1 MLKGRCPTAARLCL
15 SGIDDQRPRLRHSS
29 SIPKLGREFA
39 HAHAQDRC
47 NRCVSPVR
55 SRAPGSKLSKLPCPF
70 GMKRARV
77 VTLNAAL
84 GPLDYRVPDGMQVEP
99 GSVVVVPLGP
109 RQLLGVSWEPDRLK
123 TQEVGDNRL
132 RPLAGVLDV
141 RPIAAPL
148 RRLCEWTAD
157 YYLSP
162 LASVLRMVLPSSAAL
177 DGPRQLTEYRPTGLI
192 PDRLT
197 PQREK
202 ALSAIQGRQG
212 TVREL
217 AAHAEVSDAV
227 MRGLVNA
234 GALEAV
240 AVDADRAL
248 ACPDADFAPPDLN
261 DDQKDAAASLSA
273 AIGKGFDPV
282 LLDGVTGSGKTEV
295 YFEAIAECLRQG
307 KQALVL
313 LPEIALTEPFLKRFE
328 ARFGCAPVAWHS
340 GLRSSERRRNWRG
353 IASGEARVT
362 VGARSALFLPY
373 PTLGLIIVDEAHE
386 PSFKQEEGVQYHA
399 RDTAVMRA
407 KFEDIPVILSSA
419 TPAIESRH
427 MVEVGR
433 YREVSLPQRFAGAAM
448 PEIRA
453 IDLTE
458 DPPPRGRWLA
468 PTLVAELEANL
479 ARGEQS
485 LLFLNRRGFA
495 PLTLCRNCGHRFQCP
510 NCTAWM
516 VEHRLMHR
524 LACHHCGHVMP
535 PPKACPECGE
545 EDTLVACGPGVE
557 RIADEVAELF
567 PDAHAAIVTSDTI
580 WSPQRAAEFVDAMER
595 QEIDIVVGTQLVTKG
610 YHFPNLTLVGVV
622 DADLGLAGGDL
633 RAAERS
639 FQQIQQ
645 VAGRAGRAD
654 KPGRVLVQTHDP
666 DAPVIAALVKGDAPG
681 FYAAETDARRE
692 AAMPPFGRLA
702 AIIVS
707 AEDAGDADSV
717 ARRIANRAP
726 EVDGMAVFGPAPAP
740 LAMLRGRHRQRLLV
754 HARRSLDVQDV
765 IRDWLADIEWN
776 PKVRV
781 SVDVDPHSFL

>member
-1 MLKGRCPTAARLCL
+1 
-15 SGIDDQRPRLRHSS
+15 
-29 SIPKLGREFA
+29 
-39 HAHAQDRC
+39 
-47 NRCVSPVR
+47 
-55 SRAPGSKLSKLPCPF
+55 
-70 GMKRARV
+70 MKRARV

-84 GPLDYRVPDGMQVEP
+84 GPLDYRVPDGMAVEP
-99 GSVVVVPLGP
+99 GSIVVAPLGP
-109 RQLLGVSWEPDRLK
+109 RQLLGVAWEADRL
-123 TQEVGDNRL
+123 TTSEVPDSRL
-132 RPLAGVLDV
+132 RPLAGLVDV
-141 RPIAAPL
+141 PPIAAPL

-157 YYLSP
+157 YYLAP

-177 DGPRQLTEYRPTGLI
+177 DGPRQLTEYRPTGEV
-192 PDRLT
+192 PPRLT

-202 ALSAIQGRQG
+202 ALAALEGRQG
-212 TVREL
+212 TIREL
-217 AAHAEVSDAV
+217 ADHAGVSDGV
-227 MRGLVNA
+227 LRGLVNA

-240 AVDADRAL
+240 TVDADRPL
-248 ACPDADFAPPDLN
+248 SCPDPDHAPPELN
-261 DDQKDAAASLSA
+261 DDQRSA
-273 AIGKGFDPV
+273 AESLADAVGNGFDPV

-307 KQALVL
+307 RQSLVL

-328 ARFGCAPVAWHS
+328 ARFGCQPVAWHS
-340 GLRSSERRRNWRG
+340 DLRSSQRRRAWRG
-353 IASGEARVT
+353 IASGEAAVT

-373 PTLGLIIVDEAHE
+373 PRLGLIVVDEAHE
-386 PSFKQEEGVQYHA
+386 PSFKQEDGVQYHA

-407 KFEDIPVILSSA
+407 KFEGIPVILSSA

-433 YREVSLPQRFAGAAM
+433 YRAVSLPQRFAGASL
-448 PEIRA
+448 PDIHP
-453 IDLTE
+453 IDLTQ

-468 PTLVAELEANL
+468 PSLVAEMQANL
-479 ARGEQS
+479 DRGEQS

-495 PLTLCRNCGHRFQCP
+495 PLTLCRHCGHRFQCP

-545 EDTLVACGPGVE
+545 EDSLVACGPGVE
-557 RIADEVAELF
+557 RIANEVAELF
-567 PDAHAAIVTSDTI
+567 PEARTAIVTSDTI
-580 WSPQRAAEFVDAMER
+580 WSPLRAAEFVGAMEAHA
-595 QEIDIVVGTQLVTKG
+595 IDVVVGTQLVTKG

-645 VAGRAGRAD
+645 VAGRAGRGD
-654 KPGRVLVQTHDP
+654 KPGRVYVQTHDP
-666 DAPVIAALVKGDAPG
+666 DAPVIAALVKGDAAG
-681 FYAAETDARRE
+681 FYAAETEARRE

-702 AIIVS
+702 AIVVS
-707 AEDAGDADSV
+707 SEEQSEAEAT
-717 ARRIANRAP
+717 ARRIGQAAP
-726 EVDGMAVFGPAPAP
+726 SVEHLAVFGPAPAP

-754 HARRSLDVQDV
+754 HASRALAVQDV
-765 IRDWLADIEWN
+765 IRAWLAKVEWGA
-776 PKVRV
+776 KTRV
-781 SVDVDPHSFL
+781 SVDVDPYSFL

>member
-1 MLKGRCPTAARLCL
+1 M
-15 SGIDDQRPRLRHSS
+15 
-29 SIPKLGREFA
+29 
-39 HAHAQDRC
+39 
-47 NRCVSPVR
+47 N
-55 SRAPGSKLSKLPCPF
+55 
-70 GMKRARV
+70 RARV

-84 GPLDYRVPDGMQVEP
+84 GPLDYRVPDGMPIQP
-99 GSVVVVPLGP
+99 GTVVVAPLGP
-109 RQLLGVSWEPDRLK
+109 RQLIGVAWEPERLP
-123 TQEVGDNRL
+123 TNEVPDSRL
-132 RPLAGVLDV
+132 RPLVSVMDV
-141 RPIAAPL
+141 PPIPAAL
-148 RRLCEWTAD
+148 RRLVEWTAD
-157 YYLSP
+157 YYLAP

-177 DGPRQLTEYRPTGLI
+177 EGPRQLTEYAPTGRE

-202 ALSAIQGRQG
+202 ALAAIEGRQG
-212 TVREL
+212 TIREL
-217 AAHAEVSDAV
+217 ADHADVSDAV

-234 GALEAV
+234 GVLEPV
-240 AVDADRAL
+240 QVTADRPL
-248 ACPDADFAPPDLN
+248 SCPDPGHAVPDLT
-261 DDQKDAAASLSA
+261 DEQSAAASSLA
-273 AIGKGFDPV
+273 GAIGNGFDPV

-295 YFEAIAECLRQG
+295 YFEAIAECLRQD

-340 GLRSSERRRNWRG
+340 DLRSSQRRRNWRG
-353 IASGEARVT
+353 IASGEAKVT

-373 PTLGLIIVDEAHE
+373 PDLGLIVVDEAHE
-386 PSFKQEEGVQYHA
+386 PSFKQEDGVQYHA
-399 RDTAVMRA
+399 RDVAVMRA
-407 KFEDIPVILSSA
+407 KFEEIPVILSTA
-419 TPAIESRH
+419 TPPIESRH
-427 MVEVGR
+427 MVEIGR
-433 YREVSLPQRFAGAAM
+433 YRELTLASRYAGASL

-453 IDLTE
+453 IDLTQ

-468 PTLVAELEANL
+468 PSLVSELEANL
-479 ARGEQS
+479 ERGEQS

-495 PLTLCRNCGHRFQCP
+495 PLTLCRHCGHRFQCP

-516 VEHRLMHR
+516 VEHRLMRR

-535 PPKACPECGE
+535 PPKACPECDE
-545 EDTLVACGPGVE
+545 EDSLVACGPGVE

-567 PDAHAAIVTSDTI
+567 PEARTAIVTSDTI
-580 WSPQRAAEFVDAMER
+580 WSPLRAAEFVGAMEAGA
-595 QEIDIVVGTQLVTKG
+595 IDIVIGTQLVTKG

-645 VAGRAGRAD
+645 VAGRAGRGD

-666 DAPVIAALVKGDAPG
+666 DAAVIAALVSGDGPG
-681 FYAAETDARRE
+681 FYAAETEARRD

-702 AIIVS
+702 AIVVS
-707 AEDAGDADSV
+707 AESAAEAEDV
-717 ARRIANRAP
+717 ARRISNAAP
-726 EVDGMAVFGPAPAP
+726 KVDDMAVFGPAPAP

-754 HARRSLDVQDV
+754 HAARALDVQDV
-765 IRDWLADIEWN
+765 IRDWLGALDWS

-781 SVDVDPHSFL
+781 SVDVDPYSFL

>member
-1 MLKGRCPTAARLCL
+1 L
-15 SGIDDQRPRLRHSS
+15 
-29 SIPKLGREFA
+29 
-39 HAHAQDRC
+39 
-47 NRCVSPVR
+47 N
-55 SRAPGSKLSKLPCPF
+55 
-70 GMKRARV
+70 RARV

-84 GPLDYRVPDGMQVEP
+84 GPLDYRVPESMAVEP
-99 GSVVVVPLGP
+99 GSIVIAPLGP
-109 RQLLGVSWEPDRLK
+109 RQLLGVAWEAERLPTSEVPDS
-123 TQEVGDNRL
+123 RL
-132 RPLAGVLDV
+132 RPLAGIMEVP
-141 RPIAAPL
+141 PIAAPL

-177 DGPRQLTEYRPTGLI
+177 DGPRQLTEYRPTGTA
-192 PDRLT
+192 PHRLT

-202 ALSAIQGRQG
+202 ALTSLEGRQG
-212 TVREL
+212 TIREL
-217 AAHAEVSDAV
+217 ADHAGVSDGV
-227 MRGLVNA
+227 LRGLVNA

-240 AVDADRAL
+240 AVDADRPL
-248 ACPDADFAPPDLN
+248 ACPDPEHSPPDLN
-261 DDQKDAAASLSA
+261 EDQREAAASLAS

-307 KQALVL
+307 RQALVL

-328 ARFGCAPVAWHS
+328 ARFGCLPVAWHS
-340 GLRSSERRRNWRG
+340 DLRSSQRRRAWRG
-353 IASGEARVT
+353 IASGEAAVT

-373 PTLGLIIVDEAHE
+373 PNLGLIVIDEAHE
-386 PSFKQEEGVQYHA
+386 PSFKQEDGVQYHA

-407 KFEDIPVILSSA
+407 KFEDIPIILSSA

-427 MVEVGR
+427 MVQVGR
-433 YREVSLPQRFAGAAM
+433 YREVGLSERFAGAMM
-448 PEIRA
+448 PDIRA
-453 IDLTE
+453 IDLTQ

-468 PTLVAELEANL
+468 PGLVAELETNL
-479 ARGEQS
+479 ERGEQS

-495 PLTLCRNCGHRFQCP
+495 PLTLCRHCGHRFQCP

-545 EDTLVACGPGVE
+545 EDSLVACGPGVE
-557 RIADEVAELF
+557 RIADEIAELF
-567 PDAHAAIVTSDTI
+567 PDARTAIVTSDTI
-580 WSPQRAAEFVDAMER
+580 WSPLRAAEFVGAMEAGA
-595 QEIDIVVGTQLVTKG
+595 IDVVVGTQLVTKG

-622 DADLGLAGGDL
+622 DADLGLSGGDL

-645 VAGRAGRAD
+645 VAGRAGRGN
-654 KPGRVLVQTHDP
+654 KPGRVFVQTHDP
-666 DAPVIAALVKGDAPG
+666 DAPVIAALVKGDVAG
-681 FYAAETDARRE
+681 FYSAETEARRE

-702 AIIVS
+702 AIVVS
-707 AEDAGDADSV
+707 AEESGEAEAV
-717 ARRIANRAP
+717 ARRIGRAAP
-726 EVDGMAVFGPAPAP
+726 KVEGMAVFGPAPAP

-754 HARRSLDVQDV
+754 HAQRSLDVQDV
-765 IRDWLADIEWN
+765 IRDWLGGVEWGS
-776 PKVRV
+776 KVRV
-781 SVDVDPHSFL
+781 AVDVDPYSFL